1 MAVRIGSLPD
11 RYAAPEPIGH
21 GGMGEIYRA
30 TDTMLDRPVA
40 VKLLAQRFAGDTA
53 IRARFT
59 REALAVARLSDI
71 EHVVTIYDVGEWE
84 DRPFI
89 VMEYLPG
96 GSLEEE
102 LRRGGAQPPRR
113 VLDWLGQAASALDAA
128 HREGIV
134 DRDVKP
140 ANLLR
145 DGRGEVTVVDF
156 GIASAAGLDPLTL
169 TGTVV
174 GTAAYLSP
182 EQAQGEQATPAS
194 DEYALAVVAFELLL
208 GRRPF
213 EADSVAGE
221 AAAHVNGEIPSASEL
236 DHTLPRAVDAVFA
249 RALAKDPAARFPSC
263 SSFVASLGA
272 RFEHAE
278 EPTAVI
284 AAPPAPAVV
293 HHRRRRPLGW
303 LLVPLVLLLAAVGGA
318 VAAALLSGGDGK
330 STRISLTTVTE
341 PGTTIVHTVTTP
353 TSAPA
358 STTAAVSGDPHRL
371 NDQAYSLMQ
380 RGDYSAALPLLESAV
395 QGLQGQTGD
404 IYDAYANYNLGV
416 TLVHVGRCSE
426 AVPYL
431 ETARRLEPNRPEVG
445 QAIKAAERC

>member
-30 TDTMLDRPVA
+30 TDTLLERPVA
-40 VKLLAQRFAGDTA
+40 VKLLAHRFADDTA

-71 EHVVTIYDVGEWE
+71 EHVVTIYDVGEC
-84 DRPFI
+84 DGRPFI

-96 GSLEEE
+96 GSLEDV
-102 LRRGGAQPPRR
+102 LRGDGAQPPPR
-113 VLDWLGQAASALDAA
+113 VLDWLGQAAGALDAA

-134 DRDVKP
+134 HRDVKP

-169 TGTVV
+169 TGTVL

-182 EQAQGEQATPAS
+182 EQALGGHATPAS
-194 DEYALAVVAFELLL
+194 DEYALAVVAFELLA

-221 AAAHVNGEIPSASEL
+221 AAAHVNDQVPSASAF
-236 DHTLPRAVDAVFA
+236 DPALPRRVDAVLA
-249 RALAKDPAARFPSC
+249 RALAKDPAARYPSC
-263 SSFVASLGA
+263 SAFVAALRAQFG
-272 RFEHAE
+272 RAE

-284 AAPPAPAVV
+284 AAPPPPVPV
-293 HHRRRRPLGW
+293 HRRRRRPVGW

-318 VAAALLSGGDGK
+318 VAAALLSGGNGE
-330 STRISLTTVTE
+330 SSSISLTTVTR
-341 PGTTIVHTVTTP
+341 PGTTIVHIVTTP
-353 TSAPA
+353 PPTTS
-358 STTAAVSGDPHRL
+358 AVSGNPHRL
-371 NDQAYSLMQ
+371 NDQAYSFMKH
-380 RGDYSAALPLLESAV
+380 GDYTSALPLLEGAV
-395 QGLQGQTGD
+395 RGLQGQTSD

-416 TLVHVGRCSE
+416 TLVHLGRCSD
-426 AVPYL
+426 ALPYL

-445 QAIKAAERC
+445 KAIEAANRC